1 MHSLLARRFAVPSCR
16 YIANNLWA
24 MAFDR
29 RAQGVEDR
37 HRRGPQRRE
46 IGDAEV
52 RQVVVHHIDQQRIE
66 RHRDVEV
73 GERAVALE
81 IGQRRRGG
89 AHAGVAEIFGTERID
104 RERDVGDIAGRAVG
118 PREAP
123 GRGHGIAGNRDA
135 GLRSRGERDRGVAKP
150 SSSLVLHDWQDR
162 TLYVLHKRLANGA
175 FSYRMPFNENC
186 RLKLVVA

>member
-66 RHRDVEV
+66 RHRDMEI

-104 RERDVGDIAGRAVG
+104 RERDLGDIAGRTVG

-123 GRGHGIAGNRDA
+123 GRGHRIAGDRDP
-135 GLRSRGERDRGVAKP
+135 GLRGRGERDRGDAASPVF
-150 SSSLVLHDWQDR
+150 SLVH
-162 TLYVLHKRLANGA
+162 V
-175 FSYRMPFNENC
+175 C
-186 RLKLVVA
+186 RGQPGITRHL